1 MSNTEQISKINE
13 ELLAAYDASWESIL
27 TNAAIEAVSG
37 STGLEVELVKSESK
51 HQMPL
56 ELPPE
61 TYVSGIVG
69 VNAGQIVGTINLMF
83 PKETILKIAQTV
95 YDREITEVDRSTL
108 DCVGEMTNITYG
120 VFKRGTDENKFSLQS
135 SLPCV
140 VLGNHTVV
148 SLVSTRYFSADY
160 KVEGG
165 LPFRVSLVLH
175 TNLFK

>member
-1 MSNTEQISKINE
+1 MSNTENKLTLNV

-27 TNAAIEAVSG
+27 KNAAIEAVSG
-37 STGLEVELVKSESK
+37 STGLEVECVKTESK
-51 HQMPL
+51 HEMPL

-69 VNAGQIVGTINLMF
+69 VNAGEIVGTINLMF
-83 PKETILKIAQTV
+83 PKETILKIARTV
-95 YDREITEVDRSTL
+95 YDREINEVDRSTL

-120 VFKRGTDENKFSLQS
+120 VFKRGTDENKFSLLP

-140 VLGNHTVV
+140 VLGHHTVV
-148 SLVSTRYFSADY
+148 SLKSTRYFSADY
-160 KVEGG
+160 TIEGG

-175 TNLFK
+175 TS